1 MTSLFTI
8 KKQSQ
13 YQWFQPTLLLTT
25 SQRLLFALAFSTLF
39 LIISSLTLGFFFTQ
53 QDAQQGE
60 HFKMIYLHV
69 PFAWICM
76 LSYLLLCISSFLYLI
91 SKHPIFFQ
99 VSKSF
104 SITGSL
110 FTFSCLI
117 TGSLWGFPTWGTFWV
132 WDARLTSVLLLFFI
146 YSIHL
151 LLCYST
157 KESTS
162 CFFAL
167 VGMINLPIIK
177 YSVEWWSTLH
187 QGASITQSTH
197 SIHESIFIPMFL
209 FWIALLLYSSLVLL
223 IHLRSYILISRIHSL
238 KSQRNLF

>member
-1 MTSLFTI
+1 MTSILTT
-8 KKQSQ
+8 KKQNQS
-13 YQWFQPTLLLTT
+13 QWFQPTLLLTI
-25 SQRLLFALAFSTLF
+25 SQRLLFVLAFSTLF
-39 LIISSLTLGFFFTQ
+39 FIICSLTIGLLFTP
-53 QDAQQGE
+53 QDTQQGE
-60 HFKMIYLHV
+60 HFKMIYIHV

-76 LSYLLLCISSFLYLI
+76 LHYLLLCICSFLYLI
-91 SKHPIFFQ
+91 TKHPLFFE

-104 SITGSL
+104 SIIGSL
-110 FTFSCLI
+110 FTFSCLV

-151 LLCYST
+151 LLSYST

-162 CFFAL
+162 CFFSL
-167 VGMINLPIIK
+167 IGMINLPIIK

-197 SIHESIFIPMFL
+197 LIHESIFLPMFL

-223 IHLRSYILISRIHSL
+223 IHFRSYILISRIHSL